1 MLNNFDIIKKV
12 LYRNVNTFYVI
23 NYVKGK
29 NMNLGN
35 NISSLRKAKGLSQ
48 ESLAEKLNVS
58 RQTISNWEQGQ
69 TSPNPE
75 QLLLLSKVL
84 EKSTDELLG
93 NRMLLEHKKYIPIYL
108 SSVTICISIAFVFSL
123 CANRFRNEEIL
134 FIIICSALIRYSIAL
149 IINLILKKIR

>member
-1 MLNNFDIIKKV
+1 
-12 LYRNVNTFYVI
+12 
-23 NYVKGK
+23 
-29 NMNLGN
+29 MNLGN
-35 NISSLRKAKGLSQ
+35 NISSLRNKGLSQ

-75 QLLLLSKVL
+75 QLLLLLKVL

-123 CANRFRNEEIL
+123 CAEMRKFYL
-134 FIIICSALIRYSIAL
+134 L
-149 IINLILKKIR
+149 

>member
-1 MLNNFDIIKKV
+1 
-12 LYRNVNTFYVI
+12 
-23 NYVKGK
+23 
-29 NMNLGN
+29 MNLGN
-35 NISSLRKAKGLSQ
+35 NISSLRKVKELSQ

-93 NRMLLEHKKYIPIYL
+93 NRVLLEHKK
-108 SSVTICISIAFVFSL
+108 
-123 CANRFRNEEIL
+123 
-134 FIIICSALIRYSIAL
+134 
-149 IINLILKKIR
+149 